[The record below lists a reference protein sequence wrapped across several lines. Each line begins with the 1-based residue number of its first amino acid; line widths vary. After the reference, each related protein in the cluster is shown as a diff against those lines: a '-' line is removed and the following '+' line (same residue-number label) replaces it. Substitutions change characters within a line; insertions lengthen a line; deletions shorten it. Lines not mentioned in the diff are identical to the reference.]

1 MADSTITMDTD
12 WGAKGAQ
19 LTGAQVQ
26 AFIKDQFRS
35 LQAKDDAQDSTLET
49 LQTAVNNCATKTQVT
64 ALQNEDSKLASSI
77 STLRNNMNAK
87 DAELQSAIND
97 LKNNQSSGSSASSS
111 DVTALQNRCK
121 SLEASV
127 KALQEAQSNISAT
140 MATTSQITALQAKD
154 AELQAAIDALQEQI
168 DINGAY
174 SKLLSRGYGIAYH
187 RNSDGALM
195 VATESEWPALQ
206 NQGEVAD
213 GVAVCLTGYPPIIVA
228 PEESENDCVWAAKYP
243 LVNSCLT
250 EEEALKDYNGKAWTA
265 NLVSDPSTN
274 LGTATIP
281 QTKATAPGY
290 CHYYSRTHE
299 SGGKTLGIGS
309 YLWWLPSAGEWN
321 DLLRYASQINNCM
334 SLISGAT
341 PISDHNYWTSSEGEA
356 SGMLSSEQSTVYI
369 STGTIST
376 LWITGVPKSYGATK
390 ARPVTAFA

>member
-26 AFIKDQFRS
+26 TFIKDQFRS
-35 LQAKDDAQDSTLET
+35 LQAKDNAQDSTLET

-64 ALQNEDSKLASSI
+64 ALQNEDGKLASSI

-87 DAELQSAIND
+87 DAELQAAIND

-127 KALQEAQSNISAT
+127 KALQDAQSNISAT

-154 AELQAAIDALQEQI
+154 EELQAAIDALQEQI
-168 DINGAY
+168 DINGTY

-195 VATESEWPALQ
+195 VATESEWPVLQ

-228 PEESENDCVWAAKYP
+228 PEEAENILWATKYP

-250 EEEALKDYNGKAWTA
+250 EDEALKDYNGKAWTA
-265 NLVSDPSTN
+265 NLMSNTSEY
-274 LGTATIP
+274 LGAGTIP
-281 QTKATAPGY
+281 QVISLAPGY
-290 CHYYSRTHE
+290 CHRYSRTHN
-299 SGGKTLGIGS
+299 SDGKTLGIGIGK
-309 YLWWLPSAGEWN
+309 WWLPSAGEWN

-369 STGTIST
+369 STNTISS
-376 LWITGVPKSYGATK
+376 LWITGVPKSYGTTN
-390 ARPVTAFA
+390 ARPITAFE